1 MAEIDPI
8 CGMSVTVKDDTPS
21 FEWEG
26 KTTWFCC
33 VSCRDKFAGQKTG
46 KAPPMI
52 QFGGGLQAAM
62 EKKAPPAGKYFCP
75 MCPGV
80 SSDVPASCPKCGMAL
95 ESAEGDGD
103 SSGELGE
110 MTWRFWLSLVLTL
123 PVFVMAMLETGTSRI
138 FLWAQLVLATPVLF
152 CCGWP
157 FFVRAW
163 DSLRNRSPN
172 MFTLIALGT
181 GIAYDYSVAA
191 VLFPGWFPD
200 ALKNADG
207 LVPVYF
213 EASAVIV
220 TLVLLGQVLELR
232 ARERTS
238 GAIRAL
244 LDLVPEKARR
254 ILGNG
259 EEEDIPLDE
268 VLVGNL
274 LRVLPGSNVPVDG
287 MVTEGESE
295 IEESMVTGESIPV
308 RREPGDPLIGGTR
321 NGTGS
326 LVMKAGR
333 VGSET
338 LLARIVERV
347 KEAQRTRAPVQKIA
361 DRVSGWFVP
370 AVVLISLVTFVVW
383 ILAGP
388 SPSLGLALVS
398 AVSVLIIA
406 CPCALG
412 LATPMSI
419 MVAMGRGAT
428 SGILIRD
435 AEALE
440 TFEKIDT
447 IVFDKTGTL
456 THGEI
461 EMASLRVEPGFTE
474 EQVLEL
480 AGSLE
485 RHSEHP
491 HAGAIVREFPGKPLP
506 VADFRAQPGLGVSG
520 RVGQHTVLIGNARL
534 MGGNGISVSGGHI
547 FVAVDGLLAGSLFM
561 ADRVRESARGV
572 VSELKKEGLRVVMLT
587 GDQRAVADKVAS
599 EVGIDE
605 VIAEVLPT
613 DKGDVIKRLRDEGS
627 RVAMAGDGINDA
639 PALASSDVGIA
650 MGTGTDVAIQSAD
663 ITLVGGDLHGILRAR
678 RLSRA
683 TMRNIRQNLFFAF
696 AYNVVGVPIAAGVL
710 YPVLHVLL
718 SPMIASAAM
727 SLSSVSVI
735 GNALRLRRAD

>member
-1 MAEIDPI
+1 
-8 CGMSVTVKDDTPS
+8 
-21 FEWEG
+21 
-26 KTTWFCC
+26 
-33 VSCRDKFAGQKTG
+33 
-46 KAPPMI
+46 
-52 QFGGGLQAAM
+52 
-62 EKKAPPAGKYFCP
+62 
-75 MCPGV
+75 
-80 SSDVPASCPKCGMAL
+80 
-95 ESAEGDGD
+95 
-103 SSGELGE
+103 
-110 MTWRFWLSLVLTL
+110 
-123 PVFVMAMLETGTSRI
+123 
-138 FLWAQLVLATPVLF
+138 
-152 CCGWP
+152 
-157 FFVRAW
+157 
-163 DSLRNRSPN
+163 
-172 MFTLIALGT
+172 
-181 GIAYDYSVAA
+181 
-191 VLFPGWFPD
+191 
-200 ALKNADG
+200 
-207 LVPVYF
+207 
-213 EASAVIV
+213 
-220 TLVLLGQVLELR
+220 
-232 ARERTS
+232 
-238 GAIRAL
+238 
-244 LDLVPEKARR
+244 
-254 ILGNG
+254 
-259 EEEDIPLDE
+259 
-268 VLVGNL
+268 
-274 LRVLPGSNVPVDG
+274 
-287 MVTEGESE
+287 
-295 IEESMVTGESIPV
+295 
-308 RREPGDPLIGGTR
+308 
-321 NGTGS
+321 
-326 LVMKAGR
+326 MKAGR